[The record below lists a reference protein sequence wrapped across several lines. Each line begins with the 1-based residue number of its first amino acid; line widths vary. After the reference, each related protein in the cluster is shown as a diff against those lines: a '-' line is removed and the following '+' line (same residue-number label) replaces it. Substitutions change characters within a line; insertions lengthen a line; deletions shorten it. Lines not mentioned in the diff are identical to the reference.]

1 MLPKFHLAREQT
13 TKLFSA
19 PVHNV
24 YCDFHFHSHI
34 EFIIVQEGRIEVTIN
49 DKQRILTAGQIG
61 IALSYDAHQFR
72 AMGESRSLCI
82 IIPTDLCPEFIAA
95 VGDRKNQNPYLED
108 AELFS
113 TACACFDGIQSAAN
127 PLSEK
132 GYIYVL
138 LGAALRHMQLAQKQE
153 STSHRLLTDLLL
165 YLSAHYTED
174 ITLSSLAAAV
184 GYNPSYLS
192 RHFTESFQIGIPGY
206 INMLRLRQA
215 VLLMRDSGK
224 TITECAFESGFRSL
238 RTFYRAFQEEFHCS
252 PTVYRKDSSI

>member
-13 TKLFSA
+13 TKLYCA
-19 PVHNV
+19 PVHNA

-49 DKQRILTAGQIG
+49 DKQRVLTAGQIG

-72 AMGESRSLCI
+72 ALGESRSLCV

-95 VGDRKNQNPYLED
+95 VGDRKNSNPFLQDEQ
-108 AELFS
+108 LFH
-113 TACACFDGIQSAAN
+113 TACTCFDGIQSAAD
-127 PLSEK
+127 PISKK
-132 GYIYVL
+132 GYIYLL
-138 LGAALRHMQLAQKQE
+138 LGAALRHMQLEQKQE
-153 STSHRLLTDLLL
+153 SASNHLLTDLLL
-165 YLSAHYTED
+165 YLSTHYTED
-174 ITLSSLAAAV
+174 ITLSSLATAV

-215 VLLMRDSGK
+215 VLLMRDSSK
-224 TITECAFESGFRSL
+224 TIAECAFESGFRSL

-252 PTVYRKDSSI
+252 PSQYRRNSSV